1 VSYNTNALEDKTMV
15 FMEEETMALHAETR
29 LAAIPYS
36 SQAKG
41 FFSKLDLSGKESLPE
56 GLVKKYYN

>member
-1 VSYNTNALEDKTMV
+1 MV